1 MQKLFFSKALQSKT
15 QPSTPPSLLINLLN
29 KNSENNSVSEKIISD
44 EDKKVCLKLKMPSN
58 TTVTALPAPKLP
70 SETSLSIV
78 NSASVD
84 ECVMTPP
91 KVPKLIVSMRNKT
104 IKSSSFKDNFS
115 AIETLQSQ
123 NDEIISNVSK
133 NEPTFDQNSMKKES
147 SEKSVTVNAKKCL
160 NTHNNSRKTNGSGV
174 QSLQKALKTS
184 TPPSTSPPST
194 MSASFSSQNSTKM
207 VPVKLVTVT
216 KGEGNVRLVRV
227 SPVQS
232 SPSTKPTLLES
243 SKSSYSPHADILGN
257 GNNIVD
263 VLSSETYSEK
273 QLTAQKSRQ
282 HTSQNN
288 DLSTE
293 QSNESKVTNEHNIFH
308 DPGK

>member
-1 MQKLFFSKALQSKT
+1 MQKFFFSKTLKSKT

-29 KNSENNSVSEKIISD
+29 KNSENNSVSEKNISD

-70 SETSLSIV
+70 SETSLSVV
-78 NSASVD
+78 NSTTVD

-133 NEPTFDQNSMKKES
+133 SESTFDLNSMKKES

-160 NTHNNSRKTNGSGV
+160 NTPSRKTNGSGV

-232 SPSTKPTLLES
+232 SPPTKPTLLES

-257 GNNIVD
+257 GNNIAD

-273 QLTAQKSRQ
+273 QITAQKSRQ

-288 DLSTE
+288 DLSTQ
-293 QSNESKVTNEHNIFH
+293 QSNESKVTNEHNILH